1 MFLSSYSPL
10 IFLFSFSTLSQRKV
24 THLLNHPYTDIIAC
38 NKNTLLSL
46 SSSSSS
52 KSHKHIA
59 YRTNVC
65 CNILGATLFG
75 RRLAFSTRVLACVYI
90 EILCGNLSR
99 RFVLMLTTELFIAI
113 ISLCITCFA
122 LGYAVGSKSNDKTQ
136 K

>member
-10 IFLFSFSTLSQRKV
+10 IFLFSFSTLNQRKV

-52 KSHKHIA
+52 KSHKSIA
-59 YRTNVC
+59 FQTNVC
-65 CNILGATLFG
+65 YSILGATLFG

-90 EILCGNLSR
+90 EILCGNLLR

-122 LGYAVGSKSNDKTQ
+122 LGYTVGSKSNK
-136 K
+136 

>member
-52 KSHKHIA
+52 KSHKSIVFQ
-59 YRTNVC
+59 TNVC
-65 CNILGATLFG
+65 YNILGATLFG
-75 RRLAFSTRVLACVYI
+75 RRLAFSTGVIACVYI
-90 EILCGNLSR
+90 EIHFGKSFEEVCAYAYNGTFYSHYQLMYYLLCSW
-99 RFVLMLTTELFIAI
+99 LFRWI
-113 ISLCITCFA
+113 
-122 LGYAVGSKSNDKTQ
+122 
-136 K
+136 

>member
-10 IFLFSFSTLSQRKV
+10 IFLFSFSTLNQRKV

-52 KSHKHIA
+52 KSHKSIA
-59 YRTNVC
+59 FRTNVC
-65 CNILGATLFG
+65 YNILGATLFG
-75 RRLAFSTRVLACVYI
+75 RWLAFSTRVLACVYI
-90 EILCGNLSR
+90 EILCGNLLR

-122 LGYAVGSKSNDKTQ
+122 LGYTVGSKSNK
-136 K
+136 

>member
-52 KSHKHIA
+52 KSHKSIA
-59 YRTNVC
+59 FQTNVC
-65 CNILGATLFG
+65 YSILGATLFG
-75 RRLAFSTRVLACVYI
+75 RGLAFSTRVLACVYI
-90 EILCGNLSR
+90 EILCWKSIEEVCAYAYNGAFYSHYQ
-99 RFVLMLTTELFIAI
+99 LMYYL
-113 ISLCITCFA
+113 LCSWLYRWF
-122 LGYAVGSKSNDKTQ
+122 
-136 K
+136 